1 MKILKIISLLVLASF
16 TAFAQQESSLSLD
29 LGVNKGYFKDNV
41 FSPVNYRSSGTAFGV
56 EYRKVKQNNDIFLAK
71 FSGAISTLNSD
82 FSSYFITDDYQV
94 NLELGYLKN
103 VRNKALSVNVGG
115 QLHSYIN
122 ADLFDGTEAITFFSN
137 HSLEAAAIL
146 NYTFKT
152 KHSFESKLSIPL
164 VAYMVRPQYSGWD
177 KYISDNSDK
186 AAKIIL
192 YDRGKF
198 TSLNDF
204 KAINWQA
211 KYSYQLGPKM
221 AVGLSYQFRYYSTE
235 IPGKT
240 TIANNHLNFT
250 TNFKL

>member
-1 MKILKIISLLVLASF
+1 MKIFNTIIILVLCSFASK
-16 TAFAQQESSLSLD
+16 AQQKSLSID
-29 LGVNKGYFKDNV
+29 LGVNQGFFKDRV
-41 FSPVNYRSSGTAFGV
+41 FSPVNYHSYGTTFGV
-56 EYRKVKQNNDIFLAK
+56 EYRKVNSGDDIFLAK
-71 FSGAISTLNSD
+71 FSGAISTLKSD
-82 FSSYFITDDYQV
+82 YSIFFDTNDYQV

-103 VRNKALSVNVGG
+103 VLNKRLNLNLGG

-146 NYTFKT
+146 NYKLKT

-164 VAYMVRPQYSGWD
+164 VGYMVRPQYSGWD
-177 KYISDNSDK
+177 KYISDNADK

-192 YDRGKF
+192 YDRGTL
-198 TSLNDF
+198 TSINDF

-221 AVGLSYQFRYYSTE
+221 AVGLSYQFRYYTTE
-235 IPGKT
+235 IPDKT
-240 TIANNHLNFT
+240 AIANNQLSLSTKFT
-250 TNFKL
+250 L